1 MRSGEVLHIPSN
13 VWHKAEALEDTL
25 DMDVFSPPREDW
37 LNHTDTYLQAA
48 PRRVVSRLL
57 GAVCGGSFG
66 PAPRARMDLGL
77 KGKVALVGG
86 SSRGL
91 GRAVARELAAE
102 GCAVVLCSR
111 DPDAIARAGA
121 EIAQQTGAE
130 TIAVAANLSDAGGA
144 AHVVSTAMSRF
155 GQVDVLVTN
164 TGGPPAGS
172 FESQSPEAWRCAMAQ
187 ILESVLNLTRGILP
201 GMKERQWGRIV
212 NITSIAVKQPV
223 DGLILSNSVRAAVT
237 GFARTLANEVAPHGI
252 TVNNVLPGYTRTERL
267 VELAGHLA
275 RTRGTDVR
283 EAYVQWEREIPMGR
297 LGEPDELAALVAFL
311 ASPRAAYIT
320 GTSIAVDGGWTRS
333 LL

>member
-1 MRSGEVLHIPSN
+1 
-13 VWHKAEALEDTL
+13 
-25 DMDVFSPPREDW
+25 
-37 LNHTDTYLQAA
+37 
-48 PRRVVSRLL
+48 
-57 GAVCGGSFG
+57 
-66 PAPRARMDLGL
+66 MDLGL

-91 GRAVARELAAE
+91 GRAVTRELAAE

-111 DPDAIARAGA
+111 NADAIARAGA
-121 EIAQQTGAE
+121 EIAQETGAE
-130 TIAVAANLSDAGGA
+130 TMAVAANLSDASGV
-144 AHVVSTAMSRF
+144 AHVVDAALARF
-155 GQVDVLVTN
+155 GRVDILVTN

-172 FESQSPEAWRCAMAQ
+172 FESHSAEAWRCAVAQ
-187 ILESVLNLTRGILP
+187 NLESVLNLSRAVVP
-201 GMKERQWGRIV
+201 GMKERRWGRIV

-237 GFARTLANEVAPHGI
+237 GFARTLANEVAPYGV

-267 VELAGHLA
+267 VDLAEHQA

-283 EAYVQWEREIPMGR
+283 DAYVQWEREIPMQR

-311 ASPRAAYIT
+311 ASTRAAYIT
-320 GTSIAVDGGWTRS
+320 GASIAVDGGWIRS